1 MAGVTERQTRQASR
15 LVGVDAARGLALLG
29 MMAIHILPG
38 WTEDFQPTAT
48 WEIFAGS
55 SAALFAF
62 LAGVSLSFSSGRS
75 RPATGR
81 TLTAARVGLAVR
93 ALIIATLGLLLGQLD
108 PPAAVIL
115 TYYGML
121 FLMAIPLLG
130 LGPKTLGCLA
140 AGFAIIGPYL
150 MQQFSRR
157 LPDLEGY
164 DPSVT
169 ALFTEPGAVLS
180 AIMFTGSFPAVPW
193 MAYICAGLAVG
204 RLDLRALDTQ
214 IRMMIAGAVVAVAAW
229 LLSLLLLG
237 PLGGLERLIE
247 LSPNMGEEGVHDM
260 LTWGPSFGLPTSTG
274 WWLTIM
280 APYSN
285 TPLEI
290 LNTLG
295 TAAVAL
301 GAALMLGRKAPL
313 ALAPLSI
320 IGGMTLTLYSAH
332 VAFLATGWLSDT
344 PYLSLPVQVAAAIL
358 FTVLWRNITGS
369 PRGPLERLV
378 ASASTAARNRVL
390 RPVAESSQLT
400 REAGPES

>member
-150 MQQFSRR
+150 MQQ
-157 LPDLEGY
+157 
-164 DPSVT
+164 
-169 ALFTEPGAVLS
+169 
-180 AIMFTGSFPAVPW
+180 
-193 MAYICAGLAVG
+193 
-204 RLDLRALDTQ
+204 
-214 IRMMIAGAVVAVAAW
+214 
-229 LLSLLLLG
+229 
-237 PLGGLERLIE
+237 
-247 LSPNMGEEGVHDM
+247 
-260 LTWGPSFGLPTSTG
+260 
-274 WWLTIM
+274 
-280 APYSN
+280 
-285 TPLEI
+285 
-290 LNTLG
+290 
-295 TAAVAL
+295 
-301 GAALMLGRKAPL
+301 
-313 ALAPLSI
+313 
-320 IGGMTLTLYSAH
+320 
-332 VAFLATGWLSDT
+332 
-344 PYLSLPVQVAAAIL
+344 
-358 FTVLWRNITGS
+358 
-369 PRGPLERLV
+369 
-378 ASASTAARNRVL
+378 
-390 RPVAESSQLT
+390 
-400 REAGPES
+400 